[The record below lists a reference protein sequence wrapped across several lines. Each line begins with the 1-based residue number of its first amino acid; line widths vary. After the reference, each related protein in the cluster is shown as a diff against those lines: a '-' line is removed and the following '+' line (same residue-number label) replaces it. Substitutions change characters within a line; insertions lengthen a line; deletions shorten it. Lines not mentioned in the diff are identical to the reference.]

1 METVAVVSF
10 DQSAAGRFATVAATL
25 ARRGEPIG
33 TFDTLVAAH
42 ALSLGLTFVTNN
54 TRHFKRVV
62 GLATENWV

>member
-1 METVAVVSF
+1 MSF
-10 DQSAAGRFATVAATL
+10 DQFAADRFAGVAATR

-42 ALSLGLTFVTNN
+42 ALSLRLTFVTNN
-54 TRHFKRVV
+54 TQYLRGVP